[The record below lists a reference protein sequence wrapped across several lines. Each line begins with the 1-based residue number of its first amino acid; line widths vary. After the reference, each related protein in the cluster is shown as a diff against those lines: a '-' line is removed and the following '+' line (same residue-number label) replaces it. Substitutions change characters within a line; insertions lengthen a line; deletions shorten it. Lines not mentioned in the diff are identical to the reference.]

1 MLQNIH
7 DMIKGWVGYVLLGA
21 IAIVFV
27 LWGINFT
34 MGAPSYAAK
43 VDGREIPAAEMRQ
56 TYQQELARAERAAQ
70 GQLTESQR
78 NEIKTRVLEDSVS
91 IEALIARLQDLGYRV
106 SESDLLKA
114 MAQIPAFQ
122 VDGKFDS
129 AHAVAVLKAQ
139 GRSIPEVESM
149 IRRQIQISQLETA
162 LRGSS
167 FATDT
172 EAREL
177 AALTQQQREASW
189 VVVTAAHF
197 LPQVQ
202 VDDAAIKAWYDQH
215 KADYMTPET
224 LDVRYIE
231 LNLPEMAARI
241 SVNDA
246 QLRAFFAEQKAKNPE
261 KFIQPEQRRVSHIL
275 LTVNDP
281 KEDAAVKAKAEEIYK
296 QASAGEDFGS
306 LAKRFSQDKA
316 SAEQGGDLG
325 WSDRKLWVAPF
336 ADAAFSMK
344 VGEIRGPVKTQFG
357 YHILKLVGIKPQVE
371 KTFEESRSDLEAQ
384 YRRNEAER
392 MFNTAQDQ
400 LADAALQNATDIDA
414 VAKKTGLPV
423 KQVDG
428 FSRTSGGGA
437 LGNSPKVLDAIF
449 SSDVID
455 GRLSQL
461 IEVEKGRD
469 IVVRGSNHRLPQQK
483 SLESVRAEVTAAV
496 KAQRSEQMAAAAAQA
511 AVKSVDGGET
521 MDQLAR
527 SLGSTVSGPKPVA
540 RSDQAVPLELREALF
555 MAPKPAGKPVVRT
568 VKLGNGDAAIF
579 AFTGIKQDPLQDIQ
593 ARQLRRQYADALA
606 DTEAMDYANAVR
618 AAAKVELNPQA
629 LE

>member
-91 IEALIARLQDLGYRV
+91 IEALIGRLQDLGYRV
-106 SESDLLKA
+106 SEADLLKA

-122 VDGKFDS
+122 VDGKFDT

-139 GRSIPEVESM
+139 GRSIPEVEAM

-167 FATDT
+167 FTTDT

-189 VVVTAAHF
+189 VVAAAAHF
-197 LPQVQ
+197 LPQTQ
-202 VDDAAIKAWYDQH
+202 VDDAAIKAWYEQH

-231 LNLPEMAARI
+231 LSLPEMAARV

-261 KFIQPEQRRVSHIL
+261 KFMQSEQRRVSHIL

-296 QASAGEDFGS
+296 RATSGEDFAS
-306 LAKRFSQDKA
+306 LAKHYSQDKA

-344 VGEIRGPVKTQFG
+344 VDEIRGPVKTQFG

-371 KTFEESRSDLEAQ
+371 KTFEESRADLEAQ

-437 LGNSPKVLDAIF
+437 LGSSPKVLDAIF
-449 SSDVID
+449 SADVID

-461 IEVEKGRD
+461 IELEKGRD

-483 SLESVRAEVTAAV
+483 TLDSVRPEVTAAV
-496 KAQRSEQMAAAAAQA
+496 KAQRSEQMAAAAAAA
-511 AVKSVDGGET
+511 AVKSVESGQT
-521 MDQLAR
+521 MEQLAK

-555 MAPKPAGKPVVRT
+555 MAPKPSDKPVVRT
-568 VKLGNGDAAIF
+568 VKLGNGDTAIF
-579 AFTGIKQDPLQDIQ
+579 SFTGIKQEPLQDIQ

-606 DTEAMDYANAVR
+606 DTEAMDYTNAVR

>member
-43 VDGREIPAAEMRQ
+43 VDGREIPAAEIRQ

-189 VVVTAAHF
+189 VVITAAHF

-246 QLRAFFAEQKAKNPE
+246 QLRTFFAEQKARNPE

-281 KEDAAVKAKAEEIYK
+281 KEDAAVKAKAEQIYK

-344 VGEIRGPVKTQFG
+344 IGEIRGPVKTQFG

-423 KQVDG
+423 RQVDG
-428 FSRTSGGGA
+428 FSRISGGGA

>member
-1 MLQNIH
+1 MLQNIN

-21 IAIVFV
+21 IAIVFT

-34 MGAPSYAAK
+34 MGAPTYAAK
-43 VDGREIPAAEMRQ
+43 VDGREIPAEQIRQ
-56 TYQQELARAERAAQ
+56 AYQQQLAQAERAAQ

-78 NEIKTRVLEDSVS
+78 NQIKTQVLESSVS
-91 IEALIARLQDLGYRV
+91 IEALILRLQDLGYRV
-106 SESDLLKA
+106 SEADLLKA

-122 VDGKFDS
+122 VDGKFDT

-172 EAREL
+172 EVREL

-189 VVVTAAHF
+189 VVAAAAHF

-202 VDDAAIKAWYDQH
+202 VDDAAIKAWYNQH

-224 LDVRYIE
+224 MDVRYIE
-231 LNLPEMAARI
+231 LSLPEMAAKV

-246 QLRAFFAEQKAKNPE
+246 QLKAFYDEQKTRNPE

-275 LTVNDP
+275 LTVDDP
-281 KEDAAVKAKAEEIYK
+281 KQDAAVKAKAEEIYK
-296 QASAGEDFGS
+296 RAVAGEDFAS
-306 LAKRFSQDKA
+306 LAKHYSQDKA

-371 KTFEESRSDLEAQ
+371 RTFEESRSDLESQ

-414 VAKKTGLPV
+414 VAKKTGLSIR
-423 KQVDG
+423 QVDG
-428 FSRTSGGGA
+428 FSRTTGGGA

-449 SSDVID
+449 SPDVID
-455 GRLSQL
+455 GRLSQP
-461 IEVEKGRD
+461 IELEKGRD
-469 IVVRGSNHRLPQQK
+469 IVVRGANHRLPQQK
-483 SLESVRAEVTAAV
+483 PLESVRAEVTMAV
-496 KAQRSEQMAAAAAQA
+496 RAQRSQQMAADAAAAA
-511 AVKSVDGGET
+511 VKSLDSGET
-521 MDQLAR
+521 MSQLAK
-527 SLGSTVSGPKPVA
+527 SLGATVTGPKPVA
-540 RSDQAVPLELREALF
+540 RSDQDVPLELREALF
-555 MAPKPAGKPVVRT
+555 MAPKPSGKPVVRT
-568 VKLGNGDAAIF
+568 AKLANGDTAIF
-579 AFTGIKQDPLQDIQ
+579 SFTAIKQTQLQDIQ
-593 ARQLRRQYADALA
+593 ARQLRLQYADALA
-606 DTEAMDYANAVR
+606 DTEAMDYTNAVR
-618 AAAKVELNPQA
+618 ATTKVELNPQA

>member
-511 AVKSVDGGET
+511 AVKSVDGGQT

>member
-521 MDQLAR
+521 MDQLAK

>member
-43 VDGREIPAAEMRQ
+43 VDGREIPAAEIRQ

-189 VVVTAAHF
+189 VVITAAHF

-246 QLRAFFAEQKAKNPE
+246 QLRTFFAEQKARNPE

-281 KEDAAVKAKAEEIYK
+281 KEDAAVKAKAEQIYK

-344 VGEIRGPVKTQFG
+344 IGEIRGPVKTQFG

-423 KQVDG
+423 RQVDG
-428 FSRTSGGGA
+428 FSRISGGGA

-511 AVKSVDGGET
+511 AVKSVDGGQT

>member
-483 SLESVRAEVTAAV
+483 PLESVRAEVTAAV

>member
-483 SLESVRAEVTAAV
+483 PLESVRAEVTAAV

-521 MDQLAR
+521 MDQLAK